1 MTNTNERANPM
12 NDVNEK
18 YNMLC
23 HVRGMIAQT
32 ARKLVED
39 STDPELITE
48 MRGLLVAESVARHQF
63 EEATKELP
71 Y

>member
-1 MTNTNERANPM
+1 MQT
-12 NDVNEK
+12 VNEL
-18 YNMLC
+18 YNTLM
-23 HVRGMIAQT
+23 HVRAMVAQT

-63 EEATKELP
+63 EEAAKTLP

>member
-1 MTNTNERANPM
+1 MNERANPM

-32 ARKLVED
+32 ARKLVVNN
-39 STDPELITE
+39 TDQDLIVE
-48 MRGLLVAESVARHQF
+48 MKGLLVAESVARHQF
-63 EEATKELP
+63 EEASKQLP
-71 Y
+71 L